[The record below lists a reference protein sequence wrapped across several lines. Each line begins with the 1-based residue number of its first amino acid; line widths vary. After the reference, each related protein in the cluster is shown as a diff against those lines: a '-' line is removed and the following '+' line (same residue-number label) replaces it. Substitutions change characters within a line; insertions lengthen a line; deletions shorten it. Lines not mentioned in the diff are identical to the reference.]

1 MGHMANISEPVS
13 PAFIGAA
20 PVSGDLL
27 VRIRR
32 GEEYIA
38 IPLFAL
44 VVSSVLFSLF
54 LLALGKSPV
63 QFFDLVYLGGFG
75 NAFSI
80 QNTLQR
86 SAPLILTALAVAVP
100 ARIGLIMIGGE
111 GALVLGGF
119 VSAVVAIPLVPGHVA
134 PPVSLTIIALVGTP
148 MGAFWVGP
156 AGYPPHPPAVH
167 QTMSATL

>member
-1 MGHMANISEPVS
+1 MANVSEPLS
-13 PAFIGAA
+13 PALIGADA
-20 PVSGDLL
+20 VRGDLS

-32 GEEYIA
+32 GAEYVA

-86 SAPLILTALAVAVP
+86 SAPLILTALAVALP

-119 VSAVVAIPLVPGHVA
+119 VSAVVAIPFVVGHV
-134 PPVSLTIIALVGTP
+134 PPMITLTI
-148 MGAFWVGP
+148 
-156 AGYPPHPPAVH
+156 
-167 QTMSATL
+167 